1 MKYYFILLLLSFL
14 TGCKESEKE
23 KIARLVKEWDGKEIS
38 FPPHSVFTIQGKD
51 TIDFSFAD
59 AEYKIVTYVDSV
71 GCTSCK
77 LQLPRWKEFMHEVD
91 SLVQGKVPF
100 VFYFHPKDVYEYDF
114 TDKGISSQT
123 QLRSSFMKGAINLAV
138 TDDYIYILFDVNSQE
153 NLKRLNN
160 EIWKFDWEG
169 NLICKYKPNIDISLF
184 TLSSCNNIIGLTNTE
199 EPQIVIWHE

>member
-1 MKYYFILLLLSFL
+1 MKYYFIFLLLSFL

-100 VFYFHPKDVYEYDF
+100 VFYFHPKDVKEVALHY
-114 TDKGISSQT
+114 S
-123 QLRSSFMKGAINLAV
+123 
-138 TDDYIYILFDVNSQE
+138 
-153 NLKRLNN
+153 
-160 EIWKFDWEG
+160 EG
-169 NLICKYKPNIDISLF
+169 CLH
-184 TLSSCNNIIGLTNTE
+184 LSGLYR
-199 EPQIVIWHE
+199 